1 MGFLD
6 KMFKGLGFEGEQ
18 KIQKE
23 KKVKEQP
30 KTEKTTFTSGAKYDL
45 ASMQEEKQPK
55 VFEPQNQVEVQ
66 TIVDALKTEDAI
78 IADLSKLSQSDYIRA
93 LDFVSGAIY
102 YSGGK
107 IQRAGDKKFYLY
119 SGQEK

>member
-18 KIQKE
+18 KQPKE
-23 KKVKEQP
+23 KKEKEQQ
-30 KTEKTTFTSGAKYDL
+30 KVEKTTFTAGAKFDL
-45 ASMQEEKQPK
+45 ANMKEPKQTK
-55 VFEPQNQVEVQ
+55 QFEPKTQVEVQ
-66 TIVDALKTEDAI
+66 TIIDALKTEDAI
-78 IADLSKLSQSDYIRA
+78 IVDLSKLSQSDYIRG
-93 LDFVSGAIY
+93 LDFISGAIY